1 MMAIQQISGPLGV
14 VIGYVLTIAAK
25 KMGWVIFNISNQLIN

>member
-14 VIGYVLTIAAK
+14 VIGYIFTVAAK
-25 KMGWVIFNISNQLIN
+25 KMGWVILIYQIN